1 MTARRRSVQLGALGA
16 GAAAALFL
24 GATQASPAAAS
35 PAGATQVPTVVGY
48 TGWDTSL
55 GGVTHEYFAP
65 SCGDVFRGS
74 VTSSDGSGDVV
85 ARIDSFTMT
94 CDEGVTVAPHSL
106 GWTFTSTSGGRSFT
120 LAGIDLDITTSQG
133 TCRYTGSVQGTEDD
147 QGLYFMTGTLDRQ
160 SAGCGGDPQI
170 TVTDPEQ

>member
-1 MTARRRSVQLGALGA
+1 MQATP
-16 GAAAALFL
+16 AAAA
-24 GATQASPAAAS
+24 TSAA
-35 PAGATQVPTVVGY
+35 ATQVPTVVGY

-65 SCGDVFRGS
+65 SCGDVFRGP

-85 ARIDSFTMT
+85 ARIDSFTMS

-106 GWTFTSTSGGRSFT
+106 GWTFTSTGAGRSFT

-133 TCRYTGSVQGTEDD
+133 TCRYTGSVQGTKDD
-147 QGLYFMTGTLDRQ
+147 QGLYFMTGTLERG

-170 TVTDPEQ
+170 TVTDPEQVVGIPN